1 MLNGTLSGCVVGIP
15 LVMSRWGES
24 YAGGPSFRVLKQKPG
39 DTEHYLH
46 V

>member
-24 YAGGPSFRVLKQKPG
+24 YAGGPWLFRLKRNICPPFR
-39 DTEHYLH
+39 TRH
-46 V
+46 